1 MSEMISIII
10 PIYKVEKY
18 LPECLDSIIN
28 QTYRNLEIL
37 LMDDASP
44 DGCGEICDR
53 YAAQDQRIRVIHM
66 EKNGGQ
72 AAARN
77 TGMDLASGEY
87 LFFIDS
93 DDWLAEGALEK
104 LYVGLKRYQADCSV
118 GACVNVLEG
127 KNGEKNICHV
137 KQKGVKC
144 RTDEEAMK
152 QVLLAGSAAWN
163 RLYKKEM
170 LKGLRFP
177 LGRIN
182 DDESFILRAYE
193 RMEKIVFLDCET
205 YFYRKRANSI
215 TTSAFSVK
223 MVDCFYNSREN
234 LEFVTKKAPGLISA
248 AEYKYCKTLL
258 WCYVNLFKL
267 KDQQAKML
275 RRQLH
280 KEIREHRKMAFSNP
294 YLGFSLKILTLICLI

>member
-1 MSEMISIII
+1 MSEMISVII
-10 PIYKVEKY
+10 PIYKVEEY
-18 LPECLDSIIN
+18 LPECLDSVVN
-28 QTYRNLEIL
+28 QTYRNLEII

-44 DGCGEICDR
+44 DSCGEICDR
-53 YAAQDQRIRVIHM
+53 YAAKDQRIKVIHKA
-66 EKNGGQ
+66 KNGGQ

-77 TGMDLASGEY
+77 TGMDIASGKY

-93 DDWLAEGALEK
+93 DDWLAEDALEK
-104 LYVGLKRYQADCSV
+104 LYDGLKRYQADCSV

-127 KNGEKNICHV
+127 KNGEKNICHAE
-137 KQKGVKC
+137 QKGVKC
-144 RTDEEAMK
+144 QTAGEAMEH
-152 QVLLAGSAAWN
+152 VLLAGSAAWN

-170 LKGLRFP
+170 LEDLHFP

-193 RMEKIVFLDCET
+193 RMEKIVFFDCET

-234 LEFVTKKAPGLISA
+234 LEFVTSKAPELIPA
-248 AEYKYCKTLL
+248 AEYKYFKTLL

-267 KDQQAKML
+267 KDNQAKTL

-280 KEIREHRKMAFSNP
+280 KEIREHWKKSLSNP
-294 YLGFSLKILTLICLI
+294 HLGFSLKVLTLICLL